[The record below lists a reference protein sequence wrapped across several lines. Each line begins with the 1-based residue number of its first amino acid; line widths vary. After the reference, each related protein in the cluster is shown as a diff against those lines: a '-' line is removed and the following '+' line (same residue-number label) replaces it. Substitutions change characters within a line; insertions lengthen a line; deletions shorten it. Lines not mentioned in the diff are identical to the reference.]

1 PSSLYRA
8 GVERGEWDDDPRQRA
23 ALQAL
28 DRMHGELLQPPR
40 TGLLA
45 RLRGQAA
52 PAPRGLYLWGGVGRG
67 KTFLVDLFH
76 RARPLPERRGA
87 ARAGAA
93 GGAPARSSPHFRRFM
108 RSVHERR
115 RAPPGVRAP
124 LATIVRGWPRRLRV
138 LVLDEVF

>member
-1 PSSLYRA
+1 MAEPAAAPPPSSLYRA

-28 DRMHGELLQPPR
+28 DRLHGELLQPPR

-76 RARPLPERRGA
+76 RALPLPELRGDTLV
-87 ARAGAA
+87 RGD
-93 GGAPARSSPHFRRFM
+93 GGAPGKRRTHFHRFM
-108 RSVHERR
+108 RSVHEQL
-115 RAPPGVRAP
+115 RAHPGERDP
-124 LATIVRGWPRRLRV
+124 LATIVRG
-138 LVLDEVF
+138 